1 MHSLEFQVKDD
12 DGHIDGGRQYEDLGG
27 ATVCIKDLWRR
38 AYAKLGL
45 ETSSIDP
52 KTGKSCPKSLRM
64 LREEARYVPTNQGT
78 SKDLGPAGAVSFLPP
93 R

>member
-12 DGHIDGGRQYEDLGG
+12 DGEIDGGRRYEDLGG
-27 ATVCIKDLWRR
+27 VTVCIKDLWRR

-45 ETSSIDP
+45 ETSTVEPSS
-52 KTGKSCPKSLRM
+52 GKSRPKPLRM
-64 LREEARYVPTNQGT
+64 LREEARYVPINQGA
-78 SKDLGPAGAVSFLPP
+78 SKGLGPAGAVSFLPP